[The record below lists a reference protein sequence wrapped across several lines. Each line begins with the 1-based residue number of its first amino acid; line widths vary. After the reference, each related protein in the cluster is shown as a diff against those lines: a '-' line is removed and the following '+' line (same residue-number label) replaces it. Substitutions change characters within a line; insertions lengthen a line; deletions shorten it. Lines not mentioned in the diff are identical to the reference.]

1 MVCKHLV
8 VPRSL
13 SIHTQELLPIPRCF
27 LHRINSASQRKKNK
41 SEEVTDSFPLSFF
54 GATQVKWTKKDI
66 CNSFP
71 KKESDARISSTP
83 RACAILPSPLIF
95 ISFLFSFLSP
105 SLLLVSLLVSLLVV
119 AAVAGSQ
126 RAKMRLEKC
135 FFCSSTIYP
144 GHGIQF
150 VRNDCKVFKF
160 CRSKCHK
167 AFKKKR
173 NPRKVKWTKAFR
185 KAAGKELTV
194 VSAFFSKARLRSY
207 LCVCMFVFEH
217 ECLYACVCAC
227 VLVCLCPCL

>member
-95 ISFLFSFLSP
+95 FSFLFSFLSP
-105 SLLLVSLLVSLLVV
+105 LLFFSFLFSFLSLLLLLLLVLNV
-119 AAVAGSQ
+119 Q
-126 RAKMRLEKC
+126 RCVWK
-135 FFCSSTIYP
+135 
-144 GHGIQF
+144 
-150 VRNDCKVFKF
+150 
-160 CRSKCHK
+160 
-167 AFKKKR
+167 
-173 NPRKVKWTKAFR
+173 
-185 KAAGKELTV
+185 
-194 VSAFFSKARLRSY
+194 SAFFARRPST
-207 LCVCMFVFEH
+207 
-217 ECLYACVCAC
+217 
-227 VLVCLCPCL
+227 LVMASSL